1 LLMRSYRT
9 VNGKLVRIY
18 VCLVV
23 VGLGV
28 AVLGVAEIAAAG
40 KSPAS
45 HGFQHIYVSW
55 ALPAG
60 LAFMLIGGF
69 LLHFRVAVSK
79 DRLTTY
85 NVPSARRAAR
95 EEIAAIELRTKPWG
109 ILTGPTPVRVPYVRL
124 KNGSGFWLYPLA
136 ENGTTLAPRSKQ
148 LAMLKEIRTTLG
160 VGGETSSASLT
171 LDS

>member
-1 LLMRSYRT
+1 MRSYRPVT
-9 VNGKLVRIY
+9 GKLVRIY
-18 VCLVV
+18 VCIVV
-23 VGLGV
+23 VGFGA
-28 AVLGVAEIAAAG
+28 AVLGVAEIAGAG
-40 KSPAS
+40 KSPTS

-69 LLHFRVAVSK
+69 LLRFRVAVSK

-85 NVPSARRAAR
+85 DAKRARRATR
-95 EEIAAIELRTKPWG
+95 EEIAAIELRTKQWG

-136 ENGTTLAPRSKQ
+136 GNGVTLAPQPKQ
-148 LAMLKEIRTTLG
+148 LAMLNEIRTTLG
-160 VGGETSSASLT
+160 VGGETSPASPT
-171 LDS
+171 NS